1 MDHRRPRIAS
11 LKELVRHVREDWVV
25 NGRSLT
31 KPGFQAMLVYRFGVW
46 KQVIRQKPLRLPFG
60 VLYQLGRVF
69 VRNVYGIDMYDT
81 ATIGRRF
88 RIAHQSG
95 IVIHPDAVIGDDCLI
110 RQGVSIGRGP
120 NYGGG
125 AKDAAPVLG
134 DRVAVGAGAVLIGR
148 IKIGDDVVI
157 GPNAVVMSNIPAG
170 SFVAAPPGRVFQRP
184 ARSTPSSTAPLPR
197 EGGQP
202 PATDDAHV

>member
-1 MDHRRPRIAS
+1 MDDRRLRIAS
-11 LKELVRHVREDWVV
+11 LGELGRHVREDWVV
-25 NGRSLT
+25 NGRSVT

-46 KQVIRQKPLRLPFG
+46 KQVIRQKPLRVPFG
-60 VLYQLGRVF
+60 LLYQLGRVF
-69 VRNVYGIDMYDT
+69 VRNFYGIDMYDT

-125 AKDAAPVLG
+125 AMDAAPVLG
-134 DRVAVGAGAVLIGR
+134 DRVAVGAGAVLIGG

-157 GPNAVVMSNIPAG
+157 GPNAVVMSNVPAG
-170 SFVAAPPGRVFQRP
+170 SIVAAPPGRVFQPP
-184 ARSTPSSTAPLPR
+184 ARSSPPAGVPSSGEA
-197 EGGQP
+197 GQP
-202 PATDDAHV
+202 PAPDSARV